1 MTTEDNIKEAFEAQ
15 YGSRN
20 EWRDMWT
27 YDAAWEDFRSGYLAC
42 LNGLEQQLKDAERYR
57 WLCRTLESAKGSG
70 SIDVNREL
78 AYYETPEQGKQ
89 VRIQWYPDTPIG
101 FYVSEAETINDAI
114 DNAMKE

>member
-1 MTTEDNIKEAFEAQ
+1 MTTEDNIKEALL
-15 YGSRN
+15 
-20 EWRDMWT
+20 T
-27 YDAAWEDFRSGYLAC
+27 YLDEQNGKPQLATDLFRAGYMAC
-42 LNGLEQQLKDAERYR
+42 LNCLEQQLKDAERYR